1 MTSGPSA
8 RQALGLQGRP
18 GSLGAGLSRIGPHQ
32 VDGAVLPLGATARA
46 ICSSVQ
52 NRLSQA
58 SGRLLTRL
66 EAGGD
71 VLLGRGCGARPGGS
85 PAMRT
90 HLSTSA
96 RGSW

>member
-46 ICSSVQ
+46 V
-52 NRLSQA
+52 
-58 SGRLLTRL
+58 
-66 EAGGD
+66 
-71 VLLGRGCGARPGGS
+71 
-85 PAMRT
+85 
-90 HLSTSA
+90 
-96 RGSW
+96 